1 MKLLK
6 LTINAFGP
14 FVDKTVINFND
25 FGNNGLFL
33 ITGDTGAGKTTIFDA
48 ITFAL
53 FGSASGSTRNNVS
66 ALRSDFADE
75 DNRTF
80 VELEFSN
87 KGEKYTIARKAQH
100 KKSNRKTRLNEEFS
114 LICPCGT
121 ILTQT
126 DATNKIQEIIGLD
139 KSQFAQIVML
149 AQGEFQRLLNSN
161 TKDRREIFQ
170 KIFKTFSLYTFQQK
184 LKLRADMEKGNFKAL
199 ENSIIQYVEGI
210 DIDNAIETLIFEKQS
225 FLSAKNCYNLDSLLE
240 LLNQSNGLDNEKLV
254 KLQKD
259 LDENNKRNEE
269 IVKQIE
275 AATTIENNRKTLASI
290 IENLPNLEEELN
302 SKKLNYEKEKAKEE
316 ERNSIA
322 VQIDK
327 IEKTIPKYEELSK
340 FEKELKL
347 GVEDLTTSESSLKTL
362 KETFEKTQ
370 KEYIEN
376 KNSIK
381 IYLNVDVEIEQLNNK
396 KKENTKEKE
405 NIKDIQNKL
414 NKLAEKRKE
423 LETSQVELL
432 ESTKDYEEK
441 SLKADKLYKEFICN
455 QAGIIAQNIKDGDKC
470 PVCGSTNHPCLAVLS
485 SENITQDAVDRAKKD
500 TEISQTTCNQ
510 KSQIAAKLK
519 AELDEQEKNILEKA
533 KADFK
538 ILTIERLKE
547 ELPLILNRNNVD
559 LETLKSLE
567 EKLTAD
573 SKEKQKL
580 LTSIENFEKSEVT
593 NKATIQK
600 LDDENSKKKEA
611 VNTLTTKI
619 TETKKNLEFKS
630 EDEANKKLKELKKQ
644 QNLLKENLEKLEKT
658 YNEALTSYNQ
668 TIGQKKELENNLK
681 GQKVIDI
688 KKLNTDKVQLDEII
702 KQLNDDKTKV
712 YSRHQTNSTAL
723 KNLMKSKKEL
733 KVSDSKRNVFQNLS
747 DTANGCLDNKLKL
760 TFENFVLSKYFKQI
774 LVAANKRFKAITYNQ
789 FEFKHSEDSKG
800 NAYIGLDI
808 NVFDSYTGKERPVS
822 TLSGGESF
830 KAALSL
836 ALGLSDIIQQQVGG
850 VQIDTMFI
858 DEGFGSLDSDSLEQT
873 MKILM
878 ELSNNETLIGIISHV
893 AELREKIDRKII
905 VSKDKKGSSIK
916 IEIP

>member
-14 FVDKTVINFND
+14 FVDKKTINFD
-25 FGNNGLFL
+25 EFGNNGLFL
-33 ITGDTGAGKTTIFDA
+33 VTGDTGAGKTTIFDA

-53 FGSASGSTRNNVS
+53 FGSASGSTRNNS
-66 ALRSDFADE
+66 STLRSDFADE

-80 VELEFSN
+80 VELEFLN
-87 KGEKYTIARKAQH
+87 KGEKYTINRKAQH
-100 KKSNRKTRLNEEFS
+100 KKANRKTPISEEVS

-121 ILTQT
+121 ILTQV

-149 AQGEFQRLLNSN
+149 AQGEFQRLLTSS
-161 TKDRREIFQ
+161 TKERREIFQ
-170 KIFKTFSLYTFQQK
+170 KIFKTLALYTFQQK
-184 LKLRADMEKGNFKAL
+184 LKLRADIEKGNFKSL

-210 DIDNAIETLIFEKQS
+210 DIDNAMETLIFEKQS

-240 LLNQSNGLDNEKLV
+240 LLEQSNALDNEKLV

-259 LDENNKRNEE
+259 LDETNKRNEE

-275 AATTIENNRKTLASI
+275 AATTIENNRKSLEEI
-290 IENLPNLEEELN
+290 NEKLPKFEEELN
-302 SKKLNYEKEKAKEE
+302 IKKSNYEKEKAKEE
-316 ERNSIA
+316 KRNSVA

-327 IEKTIPKYEELSK
+327 IEKTVPKYEELST
-340 FEKELKL
+340 FEKELKS
-347 GVEDLTTSESSLKTL
+347 GIEDLTASESSLKIL
-362 KETFEKTQ
+362 KETFEKSQ

-381 IYLNVDVEIEQLNNK
+381 NYANIDVEIEQLNNK
-396 KKENTKEKE
+396 KKENSKEKE
-405 NIKDIQNKL
+405 CIEELENKL
-414 NKLAEKRKE
+414 DKLSQKKKE
-423 LETSQVELL
+423 LETSQSELIN
-432 ESTKDYEEK
+432 STKDYEEK

-455 QAGIIAQNIKDGDKC
+455 QAGIIAQNIKEGDAC
-470 PVCGSTNHPCLAVLS
+470 PVCGSTHHPCLAVLS
-485 SENITQDAVDRAKKD
+485 SKNITQEAVDKAKKEA
-500 TEISQTTCNQ
+500 EISQTICNQ
-510 KSQIAAKLK
+510 KSQAAAKLK
-519 AELDEQEKNILEKA
+519 AELDEQEKNILEKS
-533 KADFK
+533 KNDFQ
-538 ILTIERLKE
+538 ILTVDRLKE
-547 ELPLILNRNNVD
+547 ELPLILNRNKDD
-559 LETLKSLE
+559 LKVLKSQE
-567 EKLTAD
+567 EKLNTD
-573 SKEKQKL
+573 LKEKQNL
-580 LTSIENFEKSEVT
+580 LNSIEKFEKNEET

-600 LDDENSKKKEA
+600 LEDENSKKKEV
-611 VNTLTTKI
+611 VNTLTI
-619 TETKKNLEFKS
+619 QINETKKNLEFKS
-630 EDEANKKLKELKKQ
+630 KDEAIKKIKELKEQ
-644 QNLLKENLEKLEKT
+644 QNLLKEKLENLEKT

-681 GQKVIDI
+681 DKEIVDI
-688 KKLNTDKVQLDEII
+688 EKLNANKTQLDEII
-702 KQLNDDKTKV
+702 KQLNDDKTQV
-712 YSRHQTNSTAL
+712 YSRHQTNSTTL

-733 KVSDSKRNVFQNLS
+733 EVSDSKRNILQNLS
-747 DTANGCLDNKLKL
+747 DTANGTLDNKLKL
-760 TFENFVLSKYFKQI
+760 TFENFVLGKYFKQI
-774 LVAANKRFKAITYNQ
+774 LVAANRRFKAITYNQ

-916 IEIP
+916 VEIP